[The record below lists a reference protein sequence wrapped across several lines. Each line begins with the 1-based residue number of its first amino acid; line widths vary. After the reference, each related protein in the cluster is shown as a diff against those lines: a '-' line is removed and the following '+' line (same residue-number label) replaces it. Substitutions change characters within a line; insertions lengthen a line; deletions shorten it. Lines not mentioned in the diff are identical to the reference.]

1 VEKSAAT
8 AIVVTVSLVV
18 QNRRQ
23 GCQVPASIVGWIKK
37 ELQKRRQTKIWERGN
52 VLTSLI

>member
-1 VEKSAAT
+1 MEKSAAT